1 LGGYGVSDGSAP
13 FERVRA
19 RNLADEVASRLY
31 DAVVRGVLRPGE
43 KVVEAALSR
52 QMDVSRAP
60 IREGI
65 RVLVERGLLVQI
77 PRRGVFVREYG
88 VRDIEEIN
96 ELRLAIE
103 IGALSR
109 SLSGGYMLELDV
121 LQNAFDART
130 ASGGEGEIGWV
141 LEREFA
147 IHRAIVQLYP
157 NDHFLRAFDNV
168 SNELRVSVAGVQLR
182 ELSDA
187 QLRRE
192 HEPLLRAIR
201 TRDREQALALL
212 TEAVNDFAV
221 RVMQALSPREQ
232 ARAAPERPAVAPLRA
247 RIVG

>member
-1 LGGYGVSDGSAP
+1 LGGYGVTDGSAP

-19 RNLADEVASRLY
+19 RNLADEVAARLY

-88 VRDIEEIN
+88 VREIEEIN

-103 IGALSR
+103 TGALSR
-109 SLSGGYMLELDV
+109 TLSGGYMLELDV
-121 LQNAFDART
+121 LQSAFEGR
-130 ASGGEGEIGWV
+130 SVNGEVENGWV

-157 NDHFLRAFDNV
+157 NEHFLRAFDNV
-168 SNELRVSVAGVQLR
+168 SNELRVAVAGVHLR

-192 HEPLLRAIR
+192 YEPLMRAIR
-201 TRDREQALALL
+201 TRDREQAIDLL
-212 TEAVNDFAV
+212 RAAVNDFSV
-221 RVMQALSPREQ
+221 RVMHALSPREPQ
-232 ARAAPERPAVAPLRA
+232 VAERPPVTPLRP
-247 RIVG
+247 RIAG